1 MMSKVFN
8 KETTLSIQFI
18 DNGIENKYNML
29 KVMELLGAPKS
40 KVEYVERGW
49 DITAPNGKTIRVYSS
64 DVKDFIL
71 GTTFSRA
78 IGMLETEYPYSS
90 YHNKRFIQE
99 SIFDDPN
106 EAELYSEIDAVYSSS
121 IGVNTVGTDTTRTK
135 VSQLHRKNVLVLK
148 DKIVAMEHVHNVE
161 YTCEW
166 KRTEESECSV

>member
-1 MMSKVFN
+1 MSKVFH
-8 KETTLSIQFI
+8 KETSLLVVFVE
-18 DNGIENKYNML
+18 NGIEGKHNML

-40 KVEYVERGW
+40 KVEYIERGW

-64 DVKDFIL
+64 EVKDFIL
-71 GTTFSRA
+71 GTTFSTA
-78 IGMLETEYPYSS
+78 IGVLETEYPYSS
-90 YHNKRFIQE
+90 YANKRFIQE
-99 SIFDDPN
+99 HIFNDPSN
-106 EAELYSEIDAVYSSS
+106 AELYSEIDAVYSGS

-135 VSQLHRKNVLVLK
+135 VSQLHRKNVLALK